1 MGNENKKFNNKNN
14 LNIKNIS
21 TLKIHKNSINDI
33 IFYTENN
40 KNYLISVSKDKTI
53 KISDLIEMKIK
64 MIINI
69 HSNQINYINIL
80 NNKNLISC
88 GDDKKII
95 IFKLD
100 LKNQKFF
107 IVHQIK
113 NAHNLGII
121 KVIEIFDNL
130 LSISFDYQIFM
141 WKFDR
146 IKNEYFKCFFVKE
159 KSFIYDIL
167 LLKQNEFVDCTE
179 KFEINFYK
187 IENNE
192 NSNENNKN
200 SNENKIFNENNKII
214 NENNKIIKIHTIN
227 NIEISF
233 WHNILFKFNEKFLFV
248 GGINCI
254 FIIDL
259 NEYKYINLI
268 ECDFWIFSFCKLNE
282 NYFLTGDL
290 FNIKLFK
297 CEHEKIWFQAQKKI
311 HNKSITKIIKINENF
326 LISSSIDN
334 LIKIFDIKEIL
345 FN

>member
-1 MGNENKKFNNKNN
+1 MGNENKKKFNKNN

-21 TLKIHKNSINDI
+21 TLKIHKNSVNDI

-64 MIINI
+64 MEINI

-80 NNKNLISC
+80 KNKNLISC

-107 IVHQIK
+107 IIHQIK

-121 KVIEIFDNL
+121 KVIEIFDKL
-130 LSISFDYQIFM
+130 LSISFDYQIFLLN
-141 WKFDR
+141 FDK

-167 LLKQNEFVDCTE
+167 LLKENEFVDCTE

-187 IENNE
+187 IEN
-192 NSNENNKN
+192 SNEN
-200 SNENKIFNENNKII
+200 
-214 NENNKIIKIHTIN
+214 NNKIIKINTIN

-254 FIIDL
+254 FIINL
-259 NEYKYINLI
+259 NEYK
-268 ECDFWIFSFCKLNE
+268 
-282 NYFLTGDL
+282 
-290 FNIKLFK
+290 
-297 CEHEKIWFQAQKKI
+297 
-311 HNKSITKIIKINENF
+311 
-326 LISSSIDN
+326 
-334 LIKIFDIKEIL
+334 
-345 FN
+345 

>member
-1 MGNENKKFNNKNN
+1 MGNENKKKFNKNN

-21 TLKIHKNSINDI
+21 TLKIHKNSVNDI

-64 MIINI
+64 MEINI

-80 NNKNLISC
+80 KNKNLISC

-107 IVHQIK
+107 IIHQIK

-121 KVIEIFDNL
+121 KVIEIFDKL
-130 LSISFDYQIFM
+130 LSISFDYQIFL
-141 WKFDR
+141 WNFDR

-187 IENNE
+187 IENSNENNNE
-192 NSNENNKN
+192 NSNENN
-200 SNENKIFNENNKII
+200 
-214 NENNKIIKIHTIN
+214 NKIIKFHTIN

-268 ECDFWIFSFCKLNE
+268 ENDFWIFSFCKLNE
-282 NYFLTGDL
+282 KYFLTGDL
-290 FNIKLFK
+290 FNIKLWKF
-297 CEHEKIWFQAQKKI
+297 EHEKIWFQANKKI
-311 HNKSITKIIKINENF
+311 HNKSITKIIKINEKK

>member
-1 MGNENKKFNNKNN
+1 MGNENKKNYKNN

-21 TLKIHKNSINDI
+21 TLKIHKNSVNDI

-64 MIINI
+64 MEINI

-80 NNKNLISC
+80 KNKNLISC

-107 IVHQIK
+107 IIHQIK

-121 KVIEIFDNL
+121 KVIEIFDKL
-130 LSISFDYQIFM
+130 LSISFDYQIFL
-141 WKFDR
+141 WKFDE

-167 LLKQNEFVDCTE
+167 LLKENEFVDCTE

-187 IENNE
+187 IEN
-192 NSNENNKN
+192 SNEN
-200 SNENKIFNENNKII
+200 
-214 NENNKIIKIHTIN
+214 NNKIIKFHTIN

-268 ECDFWIFSFCKLNE
+268 ENDFWIFSFCKLNE
-282 NYFLTGDL
+282 KFFLTGDL
-290 FNIKLFK
+290 FNIKLWKF
-297 CEHEKIWFQAQKKI
+297 EHEKIWFQSNKKI
-311 HNKSITKIIKINENF
+311 HNKSITKIIKINEKK

>member
-1 MGNENKKFNNKNN
+1 MGNENKKKFNKNN

-100 LKNQKFF
+100 LKKNKFF

-130 LSISFDYQIFM
+130 LSISFDYQIFL

-159 KSFIYDIL
+159 KSFIYD
-167 LLKQNEFVDCTE
+167 
-179 KFEINFYK
+179 
-187 IENNE
+187 
-192 NSNENNKN
+192 
-200 SNENKIFNENNKII
+200 
-214 NENNKIIKIHTIN
+214 
-227 NIEISF
+227 
-233 WHNILFKFNEKFLFV
+233 
-248 GGINCI
+248 
-254 FIIDL
+254 
-259 NEYKYINLI
+259 
-268 ECDFWIFSFCKLNE
+268 
-282 NYFLTGDL
+282 
-290 FNIKLFK
+290 
-297 CEHEKIWFQAQKKI
+297 
-311 HNKSITKIIKINENF
+311 
-326 LISSSIDN
+326 
-334 LIKIFDIKEIL
+334 
-345 FN
+345 

>member
-1 MGNENKKFNNKNN
+1 MGNENKKKFNKNN

-21 TLKIHKNSINDI
+21 TLKIHKNSVNDI

-64 MIINI
+64 MEIKI

-80 NNKNLISC
+80 KNKNLISC

-107 IVHQIK
+107 IIHQIK

-121 KVIEIFDNL
+121 KVIEIFDKL
-130 LSISFDYQIFM
+130 ISISFDYQIFL
-141 WKFDR
+141 WKFDE

-167 LLKQNEFVDCTE
+167 LLKENEFVDCTE

-187 IENNE
+187 IENSNENNNE
-192 NSNENNKN
+192 NSNENN
-200 SNENKIFNENNKII
+200 
-214 NENNKIIKIHTIN
+214 NKIIKFHTIN

-268 ECDFWIFSFCKLNE
+268 ETDFWIFSFCKLNE
-282 NYFLTGDL
+282 KFFLTGDL
-290 FNIKLFK
+290 FNIKLWKF
-297 CEHEKIWFQAQKKI
+297 EHEKIWFEANKKI
-311 HNKSITKIIKINENF
+311 HNKSITKIIKINEKK

>member
-1 MGNENKKFNNKNN
+1 MGNENKKKFNKNN

-21 TLKIHKNSINDI
+21 TLKIHKNSVNDI

-64 MIINI
+64 MEINI

-80 NNKNLISC
+80 KNKNLISC

-107 IVHQIK
+107 IIHQIK

-121 KVIEIFDNL
+121 KVIEIFDKL
-130 LSISFDYQIFM
+130 LSISFDYQIFL
-141 WKFDR
+141 WNFDR

-187 IENNE
+187 IEN
-192 NSNENNKN
+192 SNEN
-200 SNENKIFNENNKII
+200 
-214 NENNKIIKIHTIN
+214 NNKIIKFHTIN

-268 ECDFWIFSFCKLNE
+268 ETDFWIFSFCKLNE
-282 NYFLTGDL
+282 KFFLTGDL
-290 FNIKLFK
+290 FNIKLWKF
-297 CEHEKIWFQAQKKI
+297 EHEKIWFQSNKKI
-311 HNKSITKIIKINENF
+311 HNKSITKIIKINEKK

>member
-1 MGNENKKFNNKNN
+1 MGNENKKKFNKNN

-21 TLKIHKNSINDI
+21 TLKIHKNSVNDI

-53 KISDLIEMKIK
+53 KISDLIEIKIK
-64 MIINI
+64 MEINI

-80 NNKNLISC
+80 KNKNLISC

-107 IVHQIK
+107 IIHQIK

-121 KVIEIFDNL
+121 KVIEIFDKL
-130 LSISFDYQIFM
+130 LSISFDYQIFL
-141 WKFDR
+141 WNFDR

-187 IENNE
+187 IENSNENNNE
-192 NSNENNKN
+192 NSNENN
-200 SNENKIFNENNKII
+200 
-214 NENNKIIKIHTIN
+214 NKIIKINTIN

-233 WHNILFKFNEKFLFV
+233 WHNILFKFNEKFLFI

-254 FIIDL
+254 FIIDI

-268 ECDFWIFSFCKLNE
+268 ENDFWIFSFCKLNE
-282 NYFLTGDL
+282 KFFLTGDL
-290 FNIKLFK
+290 FNIKLWKF
-297 CEHEKIWFQAQKKI
+297 EHEKIWFQANKKI
-311 HNKSITKIIKINENF
+311 HNKSITKIIKINEKK

>member
-1 MGNENKKFNNKNN
+1 MGNENKKKFNKNN

-21 TLKIHKNSINDI
+21 TLKIHKNSVNDI

-64 MIINI
+64 MEIKI

-80 NNKNLISC
+80 KNKNLISC

-107 IVHQIK
+107 IIHQIK

-121 KVIEIFDNL
+121 KVIEIFDKL
-130 LSISFDYQIFM
+130 ISISFDYQIFL
-141 WKFDR
+141 WKFDE

-167 LLKQNEFVDCTE
+167 LLKENEFVDCTE

-187 IENNE
+187 IENSNENNNE
-192 NSNENNKN
+192 NSNENN
-200 SNENKIFNENNKII
+200 
-214 NENNKIIKIHTIN
+214 NKIIKFHTIN

-268 ECDFWIFSFCKLNE
+268 ENDFWIFSFCKLNE
-282 NYFLTGDL
+282 KYFLTGDL
-290 FNIKLFK
+290 FNIKLWKF
-297 CEHEKIWFQAQKKI
+297 EHEKIWFQSNKKI
-311 HNKSITKIIKINENF
+311 HNKSITKIIKINEKK